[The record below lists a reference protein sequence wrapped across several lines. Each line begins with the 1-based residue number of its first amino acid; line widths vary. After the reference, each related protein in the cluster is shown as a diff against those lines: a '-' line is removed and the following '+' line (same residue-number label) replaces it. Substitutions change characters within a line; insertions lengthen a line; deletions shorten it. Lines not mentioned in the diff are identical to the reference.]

1 MSKENIQY
9 EVLEGLIN
17 SLTKRI
23 DKLDSQIRDI
33 GFEREYLY
41 KLYKEF
47 NNTIKIMKV
56 DSKKLYEDFLGY
68 LDEIEEQGLSIE
80 EVRDIIKDKTK

>member
-1 MSKENIQY
+1 MSENVQY
-9 EVLEGLIN
+9 EMLEGLIN
-17 SLTKRI
+17 GLAKRI

-33 GFEREYLY
+33 GREREYLY
-41 KLYKEF
+41 KYGKEL
-47 NNTIKIMKV
+47 NGLIKLMKF

-80 EVRDIIKDKTK
+80 EVRYEIKEKIK